1 MTSIIELSAAEA
13 RKALMASSSFS
24 RLPMPPYFDFTELL
38 NKTSDAM
45 GSTGGE
51 RKHYQSGNPRIRDLE
66 TANYR
71 LVSNKGSDLSW
82 RQFDL
87 IHPVLYVELVNLIT
101 DPSNWGCILS
111 CFRDF
116 MKIPKIRCCSIPQ
129 VENSPKAATES
140 SIFDYWSRFEQE
152 SIAKS
157 LEYKYISV
165 TDIANCYG
173 SIYTHTIPWAL
184 HGKTLS
190 KHNRGRNK
198 TKLFGDQIDNVF
210 QDMQYGQTN
219 GIPQGNVISDLIAE
233 TILGYADMLFTQ
245 KIDDVASTAGQS
257 EIDFEILRYRD
268 DYRIFTNSMEDARKL
283 LLTLTQVLQSLN
295 MRLNQSKTL
304 ISDDIIST
312 SIKKDKSSLIKL
324 GFPEVFPKGRP
335 QKRLLSIRQFALE
348 YPNSGGLVRLLA
360 DFRKSLSRSPDTTLT
375 HVDIGTLI
383 AIIVSIML
391 KNPRTYPQCMGIL
404 SHLFCLLD
412 AGDIESQVELIKRRM
427 SEVPN
432 TGYFDLWLQR
442 ALEPLELHPEYQESL
457 CHHVS
462 HRSRKEEHRLWD
474 SSWLIP
480 ALSNTIRDT
489 PIVESSTLA
498 SLSPVIPMNETE
510 LFIDQY

>member
-1 MTSIIELSAAEA
+1 MTSIIELNAAEA

-24 RLPMPPYFDFTELL
+24 RLPIPPYFDFTELL
-38 NKTSDAM
+38 NKTSDAID
-45 GSTGGE
+45 STGGE

-101 DPSNWGCILS
+101 APSNWDCILS

-129 VENSPKAATES
+129 VESSPKAATES
-140 SIFDYWSRFEQE
+140 SILDYWSRFEQE

-190 KHNRGRNK
+190 KHNRGRSK

-233 TILGYADMLFTQ
+233 TILGYADMLFIQ
-245 KIDDVASTAGQS
+245 KIDDIASTAGQS
-257 EIDFEILRYRD
+257 EIEFEILRYRD
-268 DYRIFTNSMEDARKL
+268 DYRIFTNSMEGARKL

-312 SIKKDKSSLIKL
+312 SIKKDKSSLKA
-324 GFPEVFPKGRP
+324 G
-335 QKRLLSIRQFALE
+335 KREIL
-348 YPNSGGLVRLLA
+348 
-360 DFRKSLSRSPDTTLT
+360 
-375 HVDIGTLI
+375 
-383 AIIVSIML
+383 
-391 KNPRTYPQCMGIL
+391 MG
-404 SHLFCLLD
+404 S
-412 AGDIESQVELIKRRM
+412 
-427 SEVPN
+427 
-432 TGYFDLWLQR
+432 
-442 ALEPLELHPEYQESL
+442 
-457 CHHVS
+457 
-462 HRSRKEEHRLWD
+462 
-474 SSWLIP
+474 
-480 ALSNTIRDT
+480 
-489 PIVESSTLA
+489 
-498 SLSPVIPMNETE
+498 
-510 LFIDQY
+510 